1 MTVTQKIIKY
11 CAIALAILL
20 VVSIISGI
28 VGVIAALVGVDAE
41 KDFAEEPFDLA
52 IDGDGSELREL
63 VIELS
68 ATHLTVCR
76 GDVVSVKTDS
86 PYITCRQQDGVL
98 TLEEEPH
105 GLKLF
110 GIQFSFGTRQTGNLI
125 LTLPDVVLD
134 RLKLTAGAGEIRADA
149 LTAAK
154 ATLDFGAGNVELAGL
169 TVTGELEIDGGVGD
183 LTVKDGS
190 WGSLDL
196 DMGMG
201 DVLIRGAL
209 QGDCRIDLGVGN
221 ARLEIV
227 GDEADYRITL
237 DKGIG
242 KATVNGKSVKSG
254 EAYGSGAHGIDVDG
268 GIGSIDV
275 IFVSEEDAA

>member
-1 MTVTQKIIKY
+1 M
-11 CAIALAILL
+11 
-20 VVSIISGI
+20 
-28 VGVIAALVGVDAE
+28 
-41 KDFAEEPFDLA
+41 
-52 IDGDGSELREL
+52 
-63 VIELS
+63 
-68 ATHLTVCR
+68 
-76 GDVVSVKTDS
+76 SVKTDS